1 MSRKDL
7 GLRAIFLGPA
17 VLFALS
23 LVGLIGA
30 LLEEGWLDW
39 IYAGCL
45 GATLVTLTWVLVRR
59 RR

>member
-1 MSRKDL
+1 MSRKDF
-7 GLRAIFLGPA
+7 GLKAIFLAPA

-30 LLEEGWLDW
+30 LLKDGWWDW
-39 IYAGCL
+39 LYAACL
-45 GATLVTLTWVLVRR
+45 GLTLVTLGWALVRR

>member
-1 MSRKDL
+1 M
-7 GLRAIFLGPA
+7 RAIFLAPA